1 MTGIN
6 NLCTKNVHLAHL
18 VNNFILKIGNKY
30 QNQFAAESI
39 DITQWL
45 PWQCIKIAKV
55 KFL

>member
-1 MTGIN
+1 MTGIK